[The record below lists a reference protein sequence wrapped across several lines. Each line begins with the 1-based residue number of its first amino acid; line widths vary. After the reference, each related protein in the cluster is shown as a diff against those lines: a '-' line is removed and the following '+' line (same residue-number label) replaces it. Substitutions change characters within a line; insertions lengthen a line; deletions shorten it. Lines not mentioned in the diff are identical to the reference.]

1 MDSRKLSKIL
11 FPNNKRIEFDK
22 LCGYYP
28 LDVLEKIGI
37 NELELSNITIFYGN
51 NGSGKTTILNL
62 ISEKLGCERNSR
74 FFKQEKYYL
83 ETKSKIVL
91 FDYAQKYF
99 DIERTIDDQGH
110 LIPVPSIKKFIT
122 SDDIFKYIENAK
134 DFNTKSQIV
143 NKDIEEETWN
153 LLKEG
158 YYFNGLEDYER
169 LKKYNS
175 ARRNT
180 YQYLK
185 KEQIEMKKQLS
196 NGETSLMYYNDN
208 ILSDGFYLLDEPE
221 NCLSPIYQFKLAQL
235 ILDASKYENCQFVIA
250 THSPFF
256 LSIPGAKVYNLDKNP
271 VVEEKWY
278 ELENIRLYYEFFN
291 NYKDKFEEET
301 NEFLSDDQFDE
312 LIDYLVDNDFS
323 DRTISI
329 IRGDESLVTK
339 AYKFIKKHPFTD
351 ELSLKKY
358 LSI

>member
-51 NGSGKTTILNL
+51 NGSGKTTLLNL

-110 LIPVPSIKKFIT
+110 LLPIPSIKKFIT

-134 DFNTKSQIV
+134 EFNTKSQIV

-158 YYFNGLEDYER
+158 
-169 LKKYNS
+169 
-175 ARRNT
+175 
-180 YQYLK
+180 
-185 KEQIEMKKQLS
+185 
-196 NGETSLMYYNDN
+196 
-208 ILSDGFYLLDEPE
+208 
-221 NCLSPIYQFKLAQL
+221 
-235 ILDASKYENCQFVIA
+235 
-250 THSPFF
+250 
-256 LSIPGAKVYNLDKNP
+256 
-271 VVEEKWY
+271 
-278 ELENIRLYYEFFN
+278 
-291 NYKDKFEEET
+291 
-301 NEFLSDDQFDE
+301 
-312 LIDYLVDNDFS
+312 
-323 DRTISI
+323 
-329 IRGDESLVTK
+329 
-339 AYKFIKKHPFTD
+339 
-351 ELSLKKY
+351 
-358 LSI
+358 